1 MQRHNF
7 FFVNVI
13 LNSSINQHRKINW
26 SLCVS
31 KHSIVSPAK
40 ARCVWCLFYRLLSLF
55 LASLRLFFSST
66 LCGIMCHIVP
76 VSLENELKKTHL
88 PIQNKRRA
96 YIMCAHNFKLIL
108 PLSTHR
114 TERSDRNTWF
124 LATIISLSSI
134 HSNNIIT
141 ECLVKIPC
149 QLSRQ
154 PDVYFGV

>member
-31 KHSIVSPAK
+31 KHSIVSLAK

-76 VSLENELKKTHL
+76 VSLENKLKKRTFRY
-88 PIQNKRRA
+88 KTSVA
-96 YIMCAHNFKLIL
+96 YIMCAHNFKLIW

-114 TERSDRNTWF
+114 TKRSDRKTWF
-124 LATIISLSSI
+124 LAIIISLSSI
-134 HSNNIIT
+134 HSNNIIY